1 MSSIACIARVLDS
14 RLETPM
20 VDAPD
25 PESGPTGLSD
35 RLRPGNTVLGRVVRH
50 AQRLLRIER
59 ALHEMLPVALRNHVV
74 VAALDSGR
82 LRLLVSGSA
91 RATQLRFQQRLIQTQ
106 LTERTGEPV
115 QRVDVVVR
123 PQAAEP
129 PARQLDRSTTLPARA
144 AAQFQ
149 DMANDEPDPALRQAL
164 ERLARRTS
172 D

>member
-1 MSSIACIARVLDS
+1 
-14 RLETPM
+14 M
-20 VDAPD
+20 VDASD

-59 ALHEMLPVALRNHVV
+59 ALHETLPVALRDHVV

-91 RATQLRFQQRLIQTQ
+91 RATQLRFQQRQIQKH
-106 LTERTGEPV
+106 LTERTGEAV
-115 QRVDVVVR
+115 QHVEVVVR
-123 PQAAEP
+123 LP
-129 PARQLDRSTTLPARA
+129 PADAPRRQAEHTTTLPARA

-149 DMANDEPDPALRQAL
+149 DMADDEPDPALKEAL
-164 ERLARRTS
+164 ERLARRAS
-172 D
+172 E